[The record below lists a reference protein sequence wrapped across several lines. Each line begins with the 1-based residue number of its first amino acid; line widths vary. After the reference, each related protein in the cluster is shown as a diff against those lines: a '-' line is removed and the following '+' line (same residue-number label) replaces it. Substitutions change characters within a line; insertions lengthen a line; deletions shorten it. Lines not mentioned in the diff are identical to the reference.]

1 MPALLIL
8 IFKINFVLLLFTA
21 SYYLSLRKFTFH
33 NLNRAYLLFGI
44 LFSTCYP
51 FINLTTLFNQHQE
64 KIPNIKA
71 VVESLQVVKEGEKPF
86 VNFWSIIVVVILIG
100 VIAFLTRLFIQ
111 LFSLYQIH
119 IKAKTDFCN
128 DITIKKLEG
137 QVNPFSFWRNIYIN
151 PNLYSTTELE
161 NILKHEQIHVKE
173 LHTLDILIAEV
184 ATVFYWFNP
193 GVWLMKKAI
202 KENIEFITDAK
213 ILKAGADK
221 KTYQY
226 SLLTVNNLQLR
237 SNLVNSF
244 NFSDIKTRI
253 KMMNKGKSAKSRIFI
268 YAFVCPLIIAICLLF
283 TISIL
288 KKETVLTQKI
298 KIAENLIAP
307 SQANELSLMVVKK
320 QHSTEVPNPKK
331 VKPLAQK
338 PSKMQEL
345 KSAANATQQAD
356 TNYFNP
362 KTLLVKLN
370 QISDAINKT
379 KDKLDTTNITMISVK
394 VDRKVE
400 PVAGEISKI
409 VFIDIKDATVFNER
423 DSSHITYYLNG
434 QVINKSRLAN
444 YEPNQI
450 KSITIKKDKIVG
462 TGIIIETNN

>member
-71 VVESLQVVKEGEKPF
+71 VVESLQVVKVGEKPF
-86 VNFWSIIVVVILIG
+86 VDFWSIIVVVILIG

-128 DITIKKLEG
+128 GITIKKLEG

-151 PNLYSTTELE
+151 PNLYSATELD

-268 YAFVCPLIIAICLLF
+268 YAFVCPLIIAVCLLF

-320 QHSTEVPNPKK
+320 QHSTEVLNPKK
-331 VKPLAQK
+331 VNPLAQK